1 LKSAIAAS
9 KKLIKK
15 VVRRKE
21 DWAIAIYGGA
31 SPTEL
36 SPLAGAKNPIL
47 TAQDV
52 TDVKADFVADPFM
65 IRDNGIWYLFFEL
78 WNLDRDRGEIAVAS
92 SANAIDWTYQK
103 MIIAEPFHLS
113 YPTVFKWENDYY
125 LIPESAEDNS
135 VRLYKSTN
143 FPTEWTYIKN
153 LLTGRDFIDP
163 SIFYYGDR
171 WWLFASNLDQDILRL
186 YYADNLMGDWV
197 EHPQS
202 PLIQDNKKIS
212 RPGGRV
218 IVLPDK
224 IIRYAQDCEN
234 VYGELVRAFDI
245 TELTPTI
252 YREREV
258 KDEPIVRASGT
269 GWNKIGMHTVDPHCL
284 EDGTW
289 IACVDGYR
297 YQLVLNAIGSIDL

>member
-21 DWAIAIYGGA
+21 DWAIAVYSGA

-52 TDVKADFVADPFM
+52 TDVRADFVADPFM

-78 WNLDRDRGEIAVAS
+78 WNLDSDRGEIGVAS

-135 VRLYKSTN
+135 VRLYKATN
-143 FPTEWTYIKN
+143 FPTEWTYVKN

-234 VYGELVRAFDI
+234 VYGELVRAFEI
-245 TELTPTI
+245 TELTPTT